1 MYFYFEDRII
11 CGKIKG
17 MREIIIRNEN
27 DTRDFAYE
35 MAKDLK
41 AGDIVALVGDLGTG
55 KTTLT
60 QYIAKALG
68 IEEYITSPT
77 FNIVSEYHSGRLP
90 LYHFDVY
97 RLCDIEDMY
106 EIGYEEYFFG
116 DGVSIVEWADMV
128 EELIPE
134 NAKIIFIDY
143 GTNEGERIYRCSF

>member
-1 MYFYFEDRII
+1 MRIRAS

-27 DTRDFAYE
+27 DTKDFAYE

-41 AGDIVALVGDLGTG
+41 AGDIIALVGDLGTG

-60 QYIAKALG
+60 QYLAKALG

-143 GTNEGERIYRCSF
+143 GSNEGERIYRCSF

>member
-1 MYFYFEDRII
+1 MRIALVY
-11 CGKIKG
+11 GKIKG
-17 MREIIIRNEN
+17 MRELIIRNEN

-41 AGDIVALVGDLGTG
+41 AGDVIALVGDLGTG

-60 QYIAKALG
+60 QYLAKALG

-143 GTNEGERIYRCSF
+143 GSNEGERIYRCSF